1 MKKLKLL
8 LSALAFTTLACAANE
23 GVAEPIVVQD
33 VGFATPESVLHDTT
47 ADLYLVSNIN
57 GSPFGTDDNGFI
69 SRISPDGTV
78 SALKW
83 IDGASDDVTLH
94 APKGMGIAGGVLYV
108 ADIDHVRMFDAATGA
123 PQGAV
128 RVEGATFLNDIATG
142 PDGSVFVSDS
152 GFNDGFEPS
161 GTDAIYE
168 IAAGKKASTV
178 ARGEALGNPNG
189 LLVRGEEIV
198 VVTFGSGE
206 VYVVS
211 AGTERSAG
219 VKTEEGSLDGV
230 IGLEDSELL
239 VSSWGAE
246 GVYRGPAEGPFTMVA
261 TGLPA
266 PADIGWDAKRQRFLV
281 PLFKTNIVQIHQLNR
296 LE

>member
-1 MKKLKLL
+1 
-8 LSALAFTTLACAANE
+8 
-23 GVAEPIVVQD
+23 
-33 VGFATPESVLHDTT
+33 
-47 ADLYLVSNIN
+47 
-57 GSPFGTDDNGFI
+57 
-69 SRISPDGTV
+69 
-78 SALKW
+78 
-83 IDGASDDVTLH
+83 
-94 APKGMGIAGGVLYV
+94 MGIAGGVLYV

-168 IAAGKKASTV
+168 IAEGKKVSAV

-230 IGLEDSELL
+230 IGLEDNELL

>member
-168 IAAGKKASTV
+168 IAEGKKVSAV

-230 IGLEDSELL
+230 IGLEDNELL
-239 VSSWGAE
+239 VSSWHDAAMPLE
-246 GVYRGPAEGPFTMVA
+246 AVS
-261 TGLPA
+261 LPRSRVL
-266 PADIGWDAKRQRFLV
+266 P
-281 PLFKTNIVQIHQLNR
+281 
-296 LE
+296 

>member
-168 IAAGKKASTV
+168 IAEGKKVSAV

-230 IGLEDSELL
+230 IGLEDNELL